1 MDQVI
6 YQKIFAAEGPVEGEL
21 VISKIQLFILA
32 TFEFYAKSAWF
43 LEFGYPKFISSLIG
57 FERKILFLLIGTT
70 QDVDYILIR
79 RLRSWI
85 D

>member
-32 TFEFYAKSAWF
+32 TFEFYAKSA
-43 LEFGYPKFISSLIG
+43 
-57 FERKILFLLIGTT
+57 
-70 QDVDYILIR
+70 
-79 RLRSWI
+79 
-85 D
+85 